1 MYPKENNM
9 ARTFIKDFQP
19 GMTVENEIFHLAEK
33 DLRSSTNGSLYMS
46 LLLSDRTGT
55 VNARLWQATEGLYKS
70 LPQDGFVQVKGRT
83 ENYKGVIQFII
94 DAIRPLDE
102 QTPIHVE
109 DFLPVTDKDID
120 QMYRRV
126 LEILRS
132 IKNKSLLFLIKQF
145 VEDKPLVERFKKA
158 PAAINMHHAYLG
170 GLLEHTL
177 NVMELAVLL
186 APRYEEI
193 NGDLL
198 ITGAFLHDI
207 GKTRELAWD
216 VSLKYTDP
224 GQLLGHLVMGTM
236 MVEEKAAALAD
247 IGEPFPTDLLQMLQH
262 MIVSHHGEYEYG
274 AAKLPMTA
282 EALVLHH
289 LDNLDAKMNMVKQ
302 QFEEAD
308 DGESWTKY
316 VKSLERKFYR
326 AMPNGTTAS

>member
-1 MYPKENNM
+1 M
-9 ARTFIKDFQP
+9 ARIFIRDFQP
-19 GMTVENEIFHLAEK
+19 GMTIENEIFHLVEK

-46 LLLSDRTGT
+46 LTLSDRTGS

-83 ENYKGVIQFII
+83 ENYKGIIQFII
-94 DAIRPLDE
+94 DAIRPLDD
-102 QTPIHVE
+102 QTPIQAE
-109 DFLPVTDKDID
+109 DFLPMTDQDID
-120 QMYRRV
+120 KMYRRV
-126 LEILRS
+126 LDILRG
-132 IKNKSLLFLIKQF
+132 IKDKSLLFLIKQF
-145 VEDKPLVERFKKA
+145 VEDKTLMEKFKKA

-186 APRYEEI
+186 APRYDEI
-193 NGDLL
+193 NCDLL

-207 GKTRELAWD
+207 GKTRELEWD
-216 VSLKYTDP
+216 VSLKYTDQ
-224 GQLLGHLVMGTM
+224 GQLIGHLVMGAM
-236 MVEEKAAALAD
+236 MVEEKAAGVLED
-247 IGEPFPTDLLQMLQH
+247 IGEPFPTDLLKMIQH
-262 MIVSHHGEYEYG
+262 MIISHHGEYEYG

-302 QFEEAD
+302 HFNEAD
-308 DGESWTKY
+308 AGESWTKY

-326 AMPNGTTAS
+326 ATPNGMGI